1 MKKLSL
7 KLKLRKKLKNQMIN
21 KFKELWADST
31 NRKVIILFIGIV
43 ILLIISLFFQQNRM
57 EQQMQLKVQFIEQ
70 KNMLRDELDDLIDE
84 HDDLLDEYGDLN
96 EQLSEKDSVIQHQ
109 IAEIRNLIRTK
120 SDLNEAKKKIL
131 TLKDISKRYLAN
143 IDSLLVLNEVLVLEK
158 DSVVKVN
165 KNINWKNYKL
175 NKQNKKLE
183 EKVSKGSVLEVF
195 GVEVETIRYRS
206 TGRELATKYA
216 KKVQKIRTC
225 FSVSA
230 NQISDAEIKTIYLQV
245 VDGGGELVLGT
256 DTLTTLVA
264 DSSYSCTSSAEFE
277 YKNIEMT
284 HCFEWERVQVLS
296 PGMYQVNLIIEGG
309 IAARTNLKL
318 R

>member
-1 MKKLSL
+1 
-7 KLKLRKKLKNQMIN
+7 MIN
-21 KFKELWADST
+21 KIKELWLESA

-43 ILLIISLFFQQNRM
+43 ILLVISLFFQQNRM
-57 EQQMQLKVQFIEQ
+57 EQQMHLKVQFIEQ

-96 EQLSEKDSVIQHQ
+96 EQLYEKDSVIQHQ
-109 IAEIRNLIRTK
+109 IVEIRNLIRTK
-120 SDLNEAKKKIL
+120 SDLNEAKRKIAA
-131 TLKDISKRYLAN
+131 LKDISRRYLAN
-143 IDSLLVLNEVLVLEK
+143 IDSLLVLNGVLVLEK

-165 KNINWKNYKL
+165 KDINWKNYKL
-175 NKQNKKLE
+175 NKQNKKLAD
-183 EKVSKGSVLEVF
+183 KVNKGSILEVF
-195 GVEVETIRYRS
+195 DVEVETIRYRS

-245 VDGGGELVLGT
+245 VDADGKLVLGT
-256 DTLTTLVA
+256 NTVSTVVA
-264 DSSYSCTSSAEFE
+264 DSSYTCTSSAEFE
-277 YKNIEMT
+277 YKNIEMK
-284 HCFEWERVQVLS
+284 HCFEWQRVQVLS
-296 PGMYQVNLIIEGG
+296 PGLYQINLIIEAG
-309 IAARTNLKL
+309 IAAQTNFKL